1 MAKQMIRVVIAGG
14 AATGGPP
21 LGPALGPLGVN
32 VLAVVTKIN
41 DITAEYGGMKVPV
54 GVVVD
59 TETKGFEVE
68 VGIPTAA
75 ALVARE
81 AGIEKGSEQ
90 PGREFVGNVRFEQVM
105 KIAKIVNGKIEL
117 QDLKPVILQVIGTC
131 RSMGVTVDGKPPG
144 EVSQQI
150 AQGAYPEQAG
160 LD

>member
-1 MAKQMIRVVIAGG
+1 MAKQTIRVVISGG
-14 AATGGPP
+14 TATGGPP

-32 VLAVVTKIN
+32 VLSVVTRIN
-41 DITAEYGGMKVPV
+41 EITSEYGGMKVPV
-54 GVVVD
+54 KVVVD

-81 AGIEKGSEQ
+81 AGIEKGSPE
-90 PGREFVGNVRFEQVM
+90 PGREFVGDVRFEQVM
-105 KIAKIVNGKIEL
+105 KIAKMVNQKIEL
-117 QDLKPVILQVIGTC
+117 HDLKPVILQVVGTC

-144 EVSQQI
+144 EVSQLI
-150 AQGAYPEQAG
+150 AEGAYPEQAG